1 MASKTSR
8 STKLILVLIVVVVA
22 STLYQSKLD
31 NEQQQIKSQQAAK
44 VIEQKAQAFKL
55 NKQSIIDA
63 ARKNLNN
70 PEQVVK
76 ELEEFIHVNDQDLT
90 NLYNQA
96 RIASLTNQ
104 LKKIPTEQY
113 NKNLNLYTQLA
124 RLDTDPNKYK
134 SKIDFYTSKV
144 KEKQIADATAKARD
158 DLIGKGFSAWDGSHR
173 ALEKHVKKRMNDP
186 DSYEHI
192 ETKYYDRGDFLI
204 VTTKFRGANAFGGLV
219 INEMA
224 AKASLDGDLLE
235 ILD

>member
-8 STKLILVLIVVVVA
+8 STKLILLLIVVVVA

-31 NEQQQIKSQQAAK
+31 DEQQQIKNQQVAK
-44 VIEQKAQAFKL
+44 VIEQKSQAFKS
-55 NKQSIIDA
+55 NKQNILDT

-70 PEQVVK
+70 PDHVVK
-76 ELEEFIHVNDQDLT
+76 TLKEFIHVNDQDLT

-96 RIASLTNQ
+96 RIASITNQ

-124 RLDTDPNKYK
+124 NLDPDPNKHK

-158 DLIGKGFSAWDGSHR
+158 NLIGKGFSAWDGSHR
-173 ALEKHVKKRMNDP
+173 ALEKHIKKRMNNP

-192 ETKYYDRGDFLI
+192 DTKYYDRGDFII
-204 VTTKFRGANAFGGLV
+204 VTTRFRGANAFGGLV
-219 INEMA
+219 VNEMT
-224 AKASLDGDLLE
+224 AKAGLDGHLLE
-235 ILD
+235 IID